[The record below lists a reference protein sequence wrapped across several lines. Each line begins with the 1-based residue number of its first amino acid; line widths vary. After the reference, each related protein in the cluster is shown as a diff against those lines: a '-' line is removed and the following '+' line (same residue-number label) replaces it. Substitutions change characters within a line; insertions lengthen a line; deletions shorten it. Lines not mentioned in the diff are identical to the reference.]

1 MQGDKAALIE
11 VSLVFLAVTTLTW
24 LASRADF
31 LPLIRDNLHLL
42 VAALFV
48 FTAIRCAERLPGGLA
63 RYGIGLGGVLIPDSE
78 REAPGPLGA
87 AIDLLRALLHAAPS
101 FLRELGV
108 AVLVC
113 GLVFPPFVVAFY
125 FWNAPQRPF
134 ELLPHSEFGA
144 FLLTQIVVVGLPEE
158 MLFRGYVQGRLED
171 IWPRKVRFLFAELSL
186 PALLLQAA
194 LFAVLHFVVDVH
206 VPRLAVFFPAL
217 LFGWLRSLRRGVGAA
232 VFVHAFCNLLSDM
245 LARGWL

>member
-11 VSLVFLAVTTLTW
+11 VCGVFLAVTALTW

-31 LPLIRDNLHLL
+31 LPLIRDNLHLI

-63 RYGIGLGGVLIPDSE
+63 RYGIGLGGVLIPDGE
-78 REAPGPLGA
+78 REATGPLGA
-87 AIDLLRALLHAAPS
+87 AIDLLRALLRAAPS
-101 FLRELGV
+101 CLRELGV

-113 GLVFPPFVVAFY
+113 GLVFPPFAAAFF

-134 ELLPHSEFGA
+134 ELVLHSEFGS

-158 MLFRGYVQGRLED
+158 MLFRGYIQGRLED
-171 IWPRKVRFLFAELSL
+171 AWPRKVRFLFAELSL
-186 PALLLQAA
+186 PAFLVQAA
-194 LFAVLHFVVDVH
+194 LFAVLHFVVEAH

-217 LFGWLRSLRRGVGAA
+217 LFGWLRSLRGGIGAA
-232 VFVHAFCNLLSDM
+232 VFVHAFCNLLSDI
-245 LARGWL
+245 LTRGWL